1 MSDIAGAVWNFVNYL
16 VSGQWLWGAVDWIKG
31 GISYFFD
38 SLTYWIGV
46 IWRRVYNAL
55 VSFWNWILGGLE
67 WIYNVIR
74 PHLVNLLTV
83 WFSFFGIKRM
93 IFSETMS
100 LRNKIIGIVATPFLS
115 WFGSMILA
123 SFLPMSIT
131 LPRAQYLPEDII
143 IDEIVKHQSLG
154 EDYTSLYYKAIEDV
168 YHDQVSD
175 EYVDI
180 HLKSINAYEDYVHS
194 PQISDETVS
203 FSPIGVYVDET
214 LIQSYQIA
222 EETVIIWTTVTFY
235 EDMVHGQVVDELVN
249 IYYPT

>member
-1 MSDIAGAVWNFVNYL
+1 MSFIL
-16 VSGQWLWGAVDWIKG
+16 DWIKG

-46 IWRRVYNAL
+46 IWKRVYNAL

-67 WIYNVIR
+67 FIYNVIR

-154 EDYTSLYYKAIEDV
+154 EDYTSLYYKAMEDV

-203 FSPIGVYVDET
+203 FSPMGVYVDET

>member
-1 MSDIAGAVWNFVNYL
+1 MSYIL
-16 VSGQWLWGAVDWIKG
+16 DWIKS
-31 GISYFFD
+31 GIDYF
-38 SLTYWIGV
+38 LNGLYYWIGKLYKM
-46 IWRRVYNAL
+46 IYNAL

-67 WIYNVIR
+67 WIYNVVR

-83 WFSFFGIKRM
+83 WFTFFGVKRM

-100 LRNKIIGIVATPFLS
+100 LKNKIIGIVATPFLS

-131 LPRAQYLPEDII
+131 LPRASPLPEDVI
-143 IDEIVKHQSLG
+143 IDEVVKHQPLV
-154 EDYTSLYYKAIEDV
+154 EDYTSLYYKAMEDV

-194 PQISDETVS
+194 PQLAEENVS
-203 FSPIGVYVDET
+203 FSPMGVYVDET
-214 LIQSYQIA
+214 LIQSYQVID
-222 EETVIIWTTVTFY
+222 ETVVIWTTIAFY
-235 EDMVHGQVVDELVN
+235 EDMVHDQVADELVN
-249 IYYPT
+249 IYRE

>member
-1 MSDIAGAVWNFVNYL
+1 MSELAEAFWGFVNYL
-16 VSGQWLWGAVDWIKG
+16 TSGQWLSGAIDWIKG

-46 IWRRVYNAL
+46 IWKRVYNAL
-55 VSFWNWILGGLE
+55 VGFWNWILGGLE

-100 LRNKIIGIVATPFLS
+100 LRNKIIGIIATPFLS
-115 WFGSMILA
+115 WFASMILA
-123 SFLPMSIT
+123 SFLPTTIY
-131 LPRAQYLPEDII
+131 LPKASPLPEDII
-143 IDEIVKHQSLG
+143 IDEVVKHQSLG
-154 EDYTSLYYKAIEDV
+154 EDYTSLYYKAMEDV

-194 PQISDETVS
+194 PQLAEETVS
-203 FSPIGVYVDET
+203 FSPMGVYVDET
-214 LIQSYQIA
+214 LIQSYQIV
-222 EETVIIWTTVTFY
+222 EETVIIWTTIPFY
-235 EDMVHGQVVDELVN
+235 ESMIHDQIMEEIVN
-249 IYYPT
+249 IYRE